1 METDKKGNVDKNLV
15 TPGPWK
21 VKGVHLGTSDPRP
34 FRAEWIEPN
43 ICEMVSSRPPD
54 EVAANA
60 AFIVQA
66 VNSHDALTA
75 ALDGAVEALTNL
87 VSLDDGDERLFWQGN
102 GELFANAARAALAQ
116 AKKARE

>member
-75 ALDGAVEALTNL
+75 ALDQCVEAMEAVLTIERNL
-87 VSLDDGDERLFWQGN
+87 TAAAGYLEFRSLD
-102 GELFANAARAALAQ
+102 AALDA